1 MRYDRSNFLLFCRMS
16 STLSRELDSLAE
28 WRRSLD
34 RRIEQFGGTLTDL
47 DLFDGDSAALAGTL
61 RQRLASDRLVL
72 AFVAEFSRGKSELIN
87 ALFFADNGRR
97 ILPASPGRTTMCPVE
112 LAWDA
117 QESPALSLL
126 PIATRRG
133 SQPVSALRERP
144 ELWEQRTLPVGDPE
158 ALAKV
163 FEEVTRTQR
172 VTMEDARALGLW
184 DDEHPEDNPPRD
196 EHDMVEV
203 PAWRHALINYPHP
216 LLKRGLVVVDTPG
229 LNAIGAEPELT
240 LGLLPS
246 AHAIVFLLAADT
258 GVTRSDLSIWRDH
271 LGDRS
276 LERFVVLNKIDALND
291 PLLDASQIQA
301 QVTQQCRNVAETL
314 GMPPQRIFPMSAR
327 EALLSRLGDDDAGD
341 GGLPALEHALS
352 TELLPQRSAVI
363 GRLVEDGVLVLHQ
376 RALKRLTD
384 RRRQVTEQLLD
395 LRGLRG
401 KSGTKLQ
408 MISRRFEA
416 DAKSFEQC
424 MPRLAAMR
432 AVQMRQLREVQ
443 RLLSSERVREE
454 TTRMQSDSEASFFKL
469 GAGKAFARLGERLR
483 ALVDKAEAGIAEL
496 DQMLDATHRQLNA
509 DFGFSL
515 AASPK
520 PALDDTRREL
530 KRIEDSY
537 SRYFG
542 ITKLWRLSEPGF
554 LAQFQQVLLSR
565 LRVVFESAA
574 VEVELWSKGSSAQLE
589 SQLRERRRSL
599 KQRRDAYQRIQAAEG
614 ELEQRITEVEAQDQ
628 RLQQASDR
636 IEAAVDALRILAASP
651 PRADAPAEP
660 GTHPRLSLVR
670 SGAGQASRGAA

>member
-1 MRYDRSNFLLFCRMS
+1 MS

-28 WRRSLD
+28 WRRTLD
-34 RRIEQFGGTLTDL
+34 RRIEQLAAVLADQDL
-47 DLFDGDSAALAGTL
+47 LDAEAASLATTL

-97 ILPASPGRTTMCPVE
+97 VLPATPGRTTMCPVE
-112 LAWDA
+112 LAWDP
-117 QESPALSLL
+117 QESPTLALL
-126 PIATRRG
+126 PIGTRRG
-133 SQPVSALRERP
+133 GQPVSALRSRA
-144 ELWEQRTLPVGDPE
+144 ELWEHHALPTGDPV
-158 ALAKV
+158 ALARV

-172 VTMEDARALGLW
+172 VPIDDARALGLW
-184 DDEHPEDNPPRD
+184 DDEHPDDNPPRD
-196 EHDMVEV
+196 ERDLVEV

-291 PLLDASQIQA
+291 PLLEASQIQA

-314 GMPPQRIFPMSAR
+314 GVPPQRVFPMSAR
-327 EALLSRLGDDDAGD
+327 EALLSRLGDEGAGD
-341 GGLPALEHALS
+341 GGLPALEQALS

-363 GRLVEDGVLVLHQ
+363 GRLVEDGVLVLQQ
-376 RALKRLTD
+376 RALKRLAD

-401 KSGTKLQ
+401 KSGAKLQ
-408 MISRRFEA
+408 LISRRFEG
-416 DAKSFEQC
+416 DAAAFEQC
-424 MPRLAAMR
+424 MPRLAALR
-432 AVQMRQLREVQ
+432 AVQSRQLRDVQ

-454 TTRMQSDSEASFFKL
+454 TLRMQSDSESSLFKL
-469 GAGKAFARLGERLR
+469 GAGKAFVRLGERLR
-483 ALVDKAEAGIAEL
+483 ALLDAADVGIAEV
-496 DQMLDATHRQLNA
+496 DQMLAASHRQLNA

-520 PALDDTRREL
+520 PSLDSTRREL

-554 LAQFQQVLLSR
+554 MTQFQQVLLSR

-574 VEVELWSKGSSAQLE
+574 VEIELWSKGATAQLE

-599 KQRRDAYQRIQAAEG
+599 KQRREAYNRIQAAEG
-614 ELEQRITEVEAQDQ
+614 ELEQRIAEVEAQDQ
-628 RLQQASDR
+628 RLQQAGER
-636 IEAAVDALRILAASP
+636 IEAVVDALRILAASP
-651 PRADAPAEP
+651 PRADAVP
-660 GTHPRLSLVR
+660 GHAPRLSLVR
-670 SGAGQASRGAA
+670 SGSGQASRGAA